1 MSGVYEKKLDS
12 VEYSFYTPE
21 EAKKLGLVEIVSAEV
36 YDSNKVP
43 VAGGLAD
50 PAMGVAPGASNQVP
64 CTTCAQ
70 GTNTCPGHLGYM
82 PLSTVVFNPF
92 TIDLTYKLLKSKC
105 SYCHRLR
112 ITSDSSRVL
121 VLKNK
126 LIKSGKYLDALMIE
140 DLLADRIIKAS
151 SDKDFKDVKNLIL
164 DEKEFIENMAN
175 EYADDGENDGTTAS
189 VKLENEINSRMWKM
203 FTGTVCPHCD
213 LKFVKVKKEG
223 DNKIVREAVKDK

>member
-21 EAKKLGLVEIVSAEV
+21 EAKSLGLVQIVSAEV
-36 YDSNKVP
+36 YDSNKIPVP
-43 VAGGLAD
+43 GGLAD
-50 PAMGVAPGASNQVP
+50 PAMGVAPGASSQVP
-64 CTTCAQ
+64 CSTCAQ
-70 GTNTCPGHLGYM
+70 DTSTCPGHLGYM

-112 ITSDSSRVL
+112 ITADSSRVL
-121 VLKNK
+121 VLKSK

-140 DLLADRIIKAS
+140 DLLSDRIIRAS
-151 SDKDFKDVKNLIL
+151 SDKDFKDIKNLIL
-164 DEKEFIENMAN
+164 DEKEFIENLAN
-175 EYADDGENDGTTAS
+175 ECTGGGENDGTTAS
-189 VKLENEINSRMWKM
+189 VKLVNEISSQMWKM
-203 FTGTVCPHCD
+203 FSGSVCPHCD

-223 DNKIVREAVKDK
+223 DCKIVREGVKDK

>member
-1 MSGVYEKKLDS
+1 M
-12 VEYSFYTPE
+12 
-21 EAKKLGLVEIVSAEV
+21 
-36 YDSNKVP
+36 
-43 VAGGLAD
+43 
-50 PAMGVAPGASNQVP
+50 
-64 CTTCAQ
+64 
-70 GTNTCPGHLGYM
+70 
-82 PLSTVVFNPF
+82 
-92 TIDLTYKLLKSKC
+92 
-105 SYCHRLR
+105 
-112 ITSDSSRVL
+112 
-121 VLKNK
+121 LKNK

>member
-12 VEYSFYTPE
+12 VMFSFYTPE
-21 EAKKLGLVEIVSAEV
+21 EAKKLGLVEIVATEV

-43 VAGGLAD
+43 IVKGLAD
-50 PAMGVAPGASNQVP
+50 PAMGVSPGTSSQFP

-70 GTNTCPGHLGYM
+70 DSSICPGHLGYM

-92 TIDLTYKLLKSKC
+92 TIDITYKLLKSKC

-121 VLKNK
+121 VLKSK
-126 LIKSGKYLDALMIE
+126 LAKTGKYLDALLIE
-140 DLLADRIIKAS
+140 DLLADRTIKAN
-151 SDKDFKDVKNLIL
+151 SDKDFQDIKNLIL
-164 DEKEFIENMAN
+164 DEKEFIENLAN
-175 EYADDGENDGTTAS
+175 EHTHEGENDGTAAS
-189 VKLENEINSRMWKM
+189 VKLENEINSQMWKM
-203 FTGTVCPHCD
+203 FSGTVCPHCD

-223 DNKIVREAVKDK
+223 DNKIIREAVKDK